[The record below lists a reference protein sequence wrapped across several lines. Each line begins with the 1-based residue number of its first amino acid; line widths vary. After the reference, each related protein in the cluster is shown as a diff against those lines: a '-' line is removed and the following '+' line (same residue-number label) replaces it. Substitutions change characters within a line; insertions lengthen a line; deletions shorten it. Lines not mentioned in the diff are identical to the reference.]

1 MSDDSFIREVNEEF
15 RKEQARKLWDR
26 FGPALIGA
34 AVAVVIGTA
43 AFVGYNYWVE
53 TRADRSGDAYSA
65 ALTLIQDGKSDE
77 ALAALKA
84 LQADGHGAYPALAR
98 MRTAT
103 LLADQGD
110 AAGAVAEFDAVAA
123 DTSTPE
129 AVRDTARV
137 RAAYL
142 LVDHGSYADVAAR
155 VEPLTADTNAL
166 RHSAREALGLAA
178 WKEGNSTDAQKLFE
192 QITADEA
199 APRDMRE
206 RAELMSELIRGS
218 TAGS

>member
-15 RKEQARKLWDR
+15 RKDQARRLWDR
-26 FGPALIGA
+26 FGPVLIGA

-43 AFVGYNYWVE
+43 AFVGYDYWVE
-53 TRADRSGDAYSA
+53 TRADRSGDAYSN
-65 ALTLIQDGKSDE
+65 ALTLARDGKSDE
-77 ALAALKA
+77 AIAALKA
-84 LQADGHGAYPALAR
+84 LQADGHGAYPELAR
-98 MRTAT
+98 MRAAT
-103 LLADQGD
+103 LLAEKGD
-110 AAGAVAEFDAVAA
+110 ATGAVAEFDAVAA
-123 DTSTPE
+123 DTSIPE
-129 AVRDTARV
+129 GLRGAARV

-155 VEPLTADTNAL
+155 VEALTADTNPL

-178 WKEGNSTDAQKLFE
+178 WKEGNSADAQKLFE
-192 QITADEA
+192 QIAADDA

-218 TAGS
+218 TAES